1 MSARTSRSRLSAGLL
16 DWPHYTRPEV
26 FEGLAVPPVL
36 LSGNH
41 ADIRRWR
48 LEQAVARTWV
58 RRPDLIASEALA
70 PEASRLLNEFL
81 AARAVRA
88 TNNLVTA

>member
-1 MSARTSRSRLSAGLL
+1 M
-16 DWPHYTRPEV
+16 
-26 FEGLAVPPVL
+26 FEGRAVPPVL

-48 LEQAVARTWV
+48 LEQAVARTWG
-58 RRPDLIASEALA
+58 RRPDLIARRELA

-81 AARAVRA
+81 AARAAADTDRG
-88 TNNLVTA
+88 